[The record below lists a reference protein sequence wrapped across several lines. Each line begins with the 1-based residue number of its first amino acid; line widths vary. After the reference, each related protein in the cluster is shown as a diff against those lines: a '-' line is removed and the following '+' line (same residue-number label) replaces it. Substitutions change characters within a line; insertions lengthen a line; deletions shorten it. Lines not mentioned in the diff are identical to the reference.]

1 MKALV
6 MKFIAELFS
15 LINNKL
21 DHNEKKNTRV
31 YTTSNAEQVL
41 GPEPKE
47 PELEITVEDVIT
59 ASGRYPERMQSTELT
74 PEVLNN
80 IENFLKHV
88 IPFLKELGVLNVNI
102 TSGFRPIKVNQ
113 NIDGGGL
120 HPIGFAI
127 DIADAN
133 GQLKEAIRQNAE
145 KYGKEDLLHKYNL
158 WMEKEAYTPTW
169 CHIDMGKRRERKIRI
184 FIP

>member
-1 MKALV
+1 MKVLI
-6 MKFIAELFS
+6 MKFITELFS

-21 DHNEKKNTRV
+21 DENENK
-31 YTTSNAEQVL
+31 YATSNAEQAL
-41 GPEPKE
+41 GPESKE
-47 PELEITVEDVIT
+47 PELEMTIEDVIT

-88 IPFLKELGVLNVNI
+88 IPFLKEFGVLKVNI
-102 TSGFRPIKVNQ
+102 TSGFRPSKVNQ
-113 NIDGGGL
+113 NIGGAKRSLHQIGL
-120 HPIGFAI
+120 AI

-133 GQLKEAIRQNAE
+133 GQLKEVIRQNAE
-145 KYGKEDLLHKYNL
+145 KYGKDDLLHKYNL
-158 WMEKEAYTPTW
+158 WMENEAHTPTW